1 MKEFESFDPLKAK
14 QIADTEVAA
23 NALKREIENIL
34 SSYVGWYDPFCE
46 LIQNAL
52 DSIEEK
58 QRQLD
63 DSEYTPSISIV
74 IDIKNNSLTVS
85 DNGTGLDQRKFEQF
99 LAPCFSFK
107 SGNTRGH
114 KGVGATYLAYGFNN
128 IFISTKTEFFTTS
141 GRMVNARNWLSDPTP
156 AGNPQIVYQANGI
169 SDDKFNDFASG
180 VSITLTFDS
189 KTHPKQLSWLKAN
202 TAETWKKILM
212 VKTGLGAFL
221 KNEDVFVS
229 IKVIDS
235 DGTETRSEFFGV
247 EYFWPHQISKK
258 PVKYSKL
265 IQTIDELY
273 RKNGPDFKSP
283 SSIKNIES
291 IYDTFSKDEIL
302 KHLEFTPSEKEL
314 VEHYHP
320 EVYFSYMYTA
330 KIWSKFNE
338 SLDLRKGQSILLPGI
353 QICANKMP
361 QGEVIQVPL
370 NRNIGRQNQI
380 SVAIHYHNCTPDMGR
395 KGFQK
400 EVVELSK
407 LISRKLIEDILSKYK
422 RFLRVPTGIAPDL
435 KREGLVNDWK
445 REIEEHEKSKPIHL
459 KNKLFFK
466 PVNSIS
472 ITSEPTRE
480 QDVISLFN
488 QLIAGGVIRSIK
500 IMSTNERFVYDG
512 MYRIAFERPDEN
524 HIYNKDNNPLG
535 VSQEYI
541 DLHSGYVSE
550 PKILEYKFNL
560 DGLIE
565 NIEDGSKNSNDIN
578 LVVVWDTGEDYLGNY
593 SITSLLNEDNLSER
607 QYHGITHVITNVT
620 TGQKEMDLIVLKELI
635 SFLNN
640 PEGEAKNQEKKYG

>member
-1 MKEFESFDPLKAK
+1 MKEFEPFDPLKAK

-46 LIQNAL
+46 LIQNSL

-58 QRQLD
+58 QKQLEG
-63 DSEYTPSISIV
+63 SGYIPSISIV
-74 IDIKNNSLTVS
+74 ADIKNNSLTVS
-85 DNGTGLDQRKFEQF
+85 DNGTGLDQRKFQQF

-114 KGVGATYLAYGFNN
+114 KGVGATYLAYGFNS
-128 IFISTKTEFFTTS
+128 IFIATKTEFFSTS
-141 GRMVNARNWLSDPTP
+141 GKMINARNWLSDQTP
-156 AGNPQIVYQANGI
+156 VGNPQIVHQANGI
-169 SDDKFNDFASG
+169 NDHNFEEFESG
-180 VSITLTFDS
+180 VSITIGFDS
-189 KTHPKQLSWLKAN
+189 TTHPKQLSWLKAN

-212 VKTGLGAFL
+212 VKTGLGAFV

-229 IKVIDS
+229 ITVIDP
-235 DGTETRSEFFGV
+235 DGNETQEKFHGV

-258 PVKYSKL
+258 PVKYSAL
-265 IQTIDELY
+265 VQTTENLY
-273 RKNGPDFKSP
+273 KKSGPDFKVP
-283 SSIKNIES
+283 SSIKNIEC
-291 IYDTFSKDEIL
+291 IYDTFSMDDIL
-302 KHLEFTPSEKEL
+302 KYLELTETEKEL
-314 VEHYHP
+314 VENYHP

-338 SLDLRKGQSILLPGI
+338 DLDIRKGQSILLPGI
-353 QICANKMP
+353 QICANRMP

-370 NRNIGRQNQI
+370 NRNTGRQNQI
-380 SVAIHYHNCTPDMGR
+380 SVVVHYHNCTPDMGR

-407 LISRKLIEDILSKYK
+407 SISRKLIEDILSKYK

-435 KREGLVNDWK
+435 KRERLVDDWK
-445 REIEEHEKSKPIHL
+445 REIEHHELSNPIFLKSEH
-459 KNKLFFK
+459 FFK
-466 PVNSIS
+466 PVNTIS
-472 ITSEPTRE
+472 VTSEPTRE

-512 MYRIAFERPDEN
+512 MYRVSFEKPDEN
-524 HIYNKDNNPLG
+524 HIYNKEKNPLG
-535 VSQEYI
+535 VFHEYI
-541 DLHSGYVSE
+541 DSHSGYVSG

-578 LVVVWDTGEDYLGNY
+578 LVVVWDTGKDYLENY
-593 SITSLLNEDNLSER
+593 EITSLLNEENLSER
-607 QYHGITHVITNVT
+607 QHHGITHVMTNIT
-620 TGQKEMDLIVLKELI
+620 TGQKEMDLIVLKELV

-640 PEGEAKNQEKKYG
+640 PNEEIKNQEIKYG